1 MKLKFSREMPE
12 HKEEIKLTKN
22 YLRWQEVLGD
32 RHQNK
37 EDVITYCSDMEI
49 EENVRYSINDVLI
62 ERTTAL
68 FTNITWVC
76 INDILYIG

>member
-49 EENVRYSINDVLI
+49 EENDVLI

-76 INDILYIG
+76 INDTLYIG